1 MFQLFL
7 PVQNAA
13 LLTVETI
20 MNLNLFH
27 WCSLKTRVAL
37 LTLAIFLLSVWSMAY
52 LSSRIL
58 REDMQNLLGDQQ
70 FSTVSLLADQIDH
83 ELSDRMAALET
94 MAGRIKPGMMVN
106 TAALQSTL
114 EQLPILQTLFNAGLF
129 VTGIDGRA
137 IADVPLSTGRIGN
150 NYLDR
155 SSIFIPLKEGKS
167 MIGKPAMGKS
177 LMAPIISLSV
187 PIKDAKDNV
196 IGVLVGTINLNQ
208 SNFLNTIIETG
219 YGKTGGYWLV
229 APQHQLFVTA
239 TDRSRIMQPTPGLK
253 LNEMLGKYIQG
264 YEGFGLMVNSKG
276 VEQLSAA
283 KGIPVAGWLLVS
295 SLPATEAFAPIVAM
309 QQRILTVTFLMTL
322 LAGSLAWWIT
332 WQMLKR
338 QLAPVHSAL
347 STLFALSE
355 TDQPLRHLPVVR
367 NDEIGQLIGGFNR
380 LLDTLGKREEAL
392 KESENRFRTM
402 ADNASALIWVAGE
415 DMLCNYFNQIWLDF
429 TGRTTEQECGNG
441 WTEGVHPEDLTHCM
455 DTYITAFNARQEF
468 SMNYRLLRFDGVY
481 RWLTDHGVPRYDN
494 QGKFLGFIGSCLDIS
509 ELKEAEEQTKKNL
522 HLRHQLMDAVPS
534 PIFYKDTQ
542 GFYLGG
548 NQAFENYLG
557 LTAEQFIG
565 KTVHDIAPLDLAEIC
580 ARTDQALFD
589 GSGVQNYESAAVDYH
604 GTRHEVIFNKAVF
617 TDSEGEVAGLIGII
631 IDITERKKTESL
643 IRELNRDF
651 VAFLEC
657 TTDSISFKD
666 ANNRYRFC
674 SQTLAAQTGHTSW
687 RDMIGKQDSEV
698 IEQDTAQIYL
708 ENNNPDFRN
717 GQSLL
722 NQVDT
727 YYPAAGK
734 KNWVSTSKWPLINQ
748 QGNYVGLFGIS
759 RDITASKQAE
769 EQLLLAASVFSHAR
783 EGILITDAKGDIIEV
798 NEAFCIIT
806 GYSRNEVLGQNPRLL
821 KSGRHDQGF
830 YDELWHTLTE
840 NGYWSGE
847 IWNRRKNGEAY
858 AEILTIS
865 AVRNAQDETQQYVAF
880 FTDITALKE
889 HQRQL
894 EHLAHFDALT
904 NLPNRV
910 LLADRLQQ
918 AIAQAER
925 RGQPLAVVFLDLDGF
940 KSINDQHGHETGDQL
955 LITLASGMKQS
966 MREGDT
972 LARLGG
978 DEFVAV
984 LLDLTDVAASLPML
998 TRLLDATSRPVLVGN
1013 LMLQVSSS
1021 LGVTFYPQKDEV
1033 DADQL
1038 LRQADQAMYQAKLA
1052 GKNRYHV
1059 FDAEQD
1065 RTVRGYH
1072 ESLEHIRRALNAA
1085 EFVLHYQPKVNMR
1098 TGLVIGAEALIRWEH
1113 PDRGLLMPGE
1123 FLPMSEDH
1131 PLAID
1136 IGEWVIDTALTQIEL
1151 WQAIG
1156 LNIPVSVNVG
1166 ARQLQQANFVERL
1179 GEILSEHPGIQ
1190 PGDLVIEILETSA
1203 LMDLSHVSQIIEAC
1217 REIGISFALDDF
1229 GTGYSSL
1236 TYLKRL
1242 PVTQL
1247 KIDQSFVRDM
1257 LNNPDDLAI
1266 LEGILG
1272 LAKAFRRHVVAEG
1285 VETVEHG
1292 KMLLQLG
1299 CELAQGYGIAR
1310 PMPALQLP
1318 SWATAW
1324 RPDPA
1329 WVDQISLSHNDLTS
1343 SHSTPPE
1350 HDHRAFLEKMHK
1362 PLLFTQHT
1370 GQGAP

>member
-1 MFQLFL
+1 MFQFFS

-13 LLTVETI
+13 LLTAETI
-20 MNLNLFH
+20 MNLKLFH
-27 WCSLKTRVAL
+27 WCTLKTRVAL

-58 REDMQNLLGDQQ
+58 REDMQRLLGEQQ
-70 FSTVSLLADQIDH
+70 FSTVSLLADQIDQ
-83 ELSDRMAALET
+83 ELKDRLAALET

-106 TAALQSTL
+106 TSALQLTL

-155 SSIFIPLKEGKS
+155 SSVFMPLKEGKS

-187 PIKDAKDNV
+187 PIKDGQNRV
-196 IGVLVGTINLNQ
+196 IGVLVGTINL
-208 SNFLNTIIETG
+208 SRPNFLNKIIESG
-219 YGKTGGYWLV
+219 YGKTGGFWLA
-229 APQHQLFVTA
+229 APQHKLFITT
-239 TDRSRIMQPTPGLK
+239 TDRSRIMQATPEPD
-253 LNEMLGKYIQG
+253 LNKMLGRYMGG
-264 YEGFGLMVNSKG
+264 YEGFGLMVNSRG
-276 VEQLSAA
+276 IEQLSAS
-283 KGIPVAGWLLVS
+283 KGIPVAGWILVS

-309 QQRILTVTFLMTL
+309 QQHILLATLLMTL
-322 LAGSLAWWIT
+322 LAGSLAWWLT
-332 WQMLKR
+332 SWMLKR
-338 QLAPVHSAL
+338 QLLPVHSAL
-347 STLFALSE
+347 YTLFALSE
-355 TDQPLRHLPVVR
+355 TDQPLRHLPIVR

-380 LLDTLGKREEAL
+380 LLDTLGKREDTL
-392 KESENRFRTM
+392 KESENRFRTL
-402 ADNASALIWVAGE
+402 ANNTSVLIWIAGE
-415 DMLCNYFNQIWLDF
+415 DMLCYYFNQIWLDF
-429 TGRTTEQECGNG
+429 TGRGIEEECGNG
-441 WTEGVHPEDLTHCM
+441 WVEGVHPEDLTHCM
-455 DTYITAFNARQEF
+455 DTYIAAFNARQEF
-468 SMNYRLLRFDGVY
+468 SMEYRLLRFDGEY
-481 RWLTDHGVPRYDN
+481 RWMTNHGVPRYDSH
-494 QGKFLGFIGSCLDIS
+494 GKYLGYIGSCLDITG
-509 ELKEAEEQTKKNL
+509 LKEAEKQTQRNL
-522 HLRHQLMDAVPS
+522 HFQHQLMDAVPS
-534 PIFYKDTQ
+534 PIYYKDTE
-542 GFYLGG
+542 GLYLGG
-548 NQAFENYLG
+548 NKAFEDYLG
-557 LTAEQFIG
+557 LSAEQFIG
-565 KTVHDIAPLDLAEIC
+565 KSAHDIAPTDLAETY
-580 ARTDQALFD
+580 ASADKELLD
-589 GSGVQNYESAAVDYH
+589 SGGTQSYESSALYCD

-617 TDSEGEVAGLIGII
+617 TDSEGEVAGLIGVIL
-631 IDITERKKTESL
+631 DITELKKTESL
-643 IRELNRDF
+643 ISELNRDF

-657 TTDSISFKD
+657 TTDSIFFKD
-666 ANNRYRFC
+666 ADNRYRFC
-674 SQTLAAQTGHTSW
+674 SQTLAALTGHASW
-687 RDMIGKQDSEV
+687 RDMIGKLDSEV
-698 IEQDTAQIYL
+698 IQQDSAQIYL
-708 ENNNPDFRN
+708 KNNTPDFRN
-717 GQSLL
+717 GEALL

-727 YYPAAGK
+727 YYPAAGQK
-734 KNWVSTSKWPLINQ
+734 GWVSTSKWPLINQ
-748 QGNYVGLFGIS
+748 QGDFVGLFGIS

-769 EQLLLAASVFSHAR
+769 EKLLLAASVFSHAR
-783 EGILITDAKGDIIEV
+783 EGILITDAQGDIIQV
-798 NEAFCIIT
+798 NDAFCSIT
-806 GYSRNEVLGQNPRLL
+806 GYRRDEVVGQNPRLL

-830 YDELWHTLTE
+830 YEELWQTLTE
-840 NGYWSGE
+840 KGNWSGE
-847 IWNRRKNGEAY
+847 IWNRRKSGEAF

-865 AVRNAQDETQQYVAF
+865 AVCNAQGETQQYVAF

-904 NLPNRV
+904 NLPNRA

-925 RGQPLAVVFLDLDGF
+925 RGQPVAVVFLDLDGF

-955 LITLASGMKQS
+955 LITLANGMKQS

-984 LLDLTDVAASLPML
+984 LHDLTDVAASLPML
-998 TRLLDATSRPVLVGN
+998 TRLLDATSRPVLVGK
-1013 LMLQVSSS
+1013 LMLQVSAS
-1021 LGVTFYPQKDEV
+1021 LGVTFYPQKDAV

-1072 ESLEHIRRALNAA
+1072 ESLEHIRCALNAS

-1098 TGLVIGAEALIRWEH
+1098 TGVVIGAEALIRWQH
-1113 PDRGLLMPGE
+1113 PERGLLMPGE

-1131 PLAID
+1131 PLAIE

-1179 GEILSEHPGIQ
+1179 SEILSAHPGIK

-1203 LMDLSHVSQIIEAC
+1203 LMDLSHVSLIIEAC
-1217 REIGISFALDDF
+1217 RKIGISFALDDF

-1318 SWATAW
+1318 NWASTW
-1324 RPDPA
+1324 CPDPA
-1329 WVDQISLSHNDLTS
+1329 WVDHLSHGHNNLTD
-1343 SHSTPPE
+1343 HDSTPPE
-1350 HDHRAFLEKMHK
+1350 QDHRGFLEKLHK
-1362 PLLFTQHT
+1362 PLLSTQHT